1 MGTIKTGQLTA
12 QDAQNAASAHY
23 DAENR
28 IMGHVKPMTLAGK
41 QKLADNMAQ
50 HCSDAEDA
58 AKS

>member
-1 MGTIKTGQLTA
+1 MPTMKTGHLTV
-12 QDAQNAASAHY
+12 QDAQNTASAHY

-28 IMGHVKPMTLAGK
+28 IMGHVKQMTLAGK
-41 QKLADNMAQ
+41 QKLADQMAQ